1 MFQQHFLE
9 EKQMTVKITMRVAV
23 IAVAGIFG
31 AASGAQAAPLSI
43 VNVAAPGINC
53 VFSPTKI
60 PNSPPPACSVVVNDS
75 LGTFTPPGDSG
86 EARLQ
91 SRTYPGKAPAPAAG
105 DMAYVYRVDLTA
117 VQGATAANCVTTLAL
132 DFGPVVKMPYGPK
145 GAKFDVFVVT
155 VGGLGSVEIASADQV
170 GKTITFTF
178 SKPICPGAT
187 SYFFGLASKSTHPAA
202 GTATVSYS
210 LGGSATTADRV
221 P

>member
-1 MFQQHFLE
+1 MFQQYFLE
-9 EKQMTVKITMRVAV
+9 GKPMTVKITMRVAV
-23 IAVAGIFG
+23 IAAAGIFG
-31 AASGAQAAPLSI
+31 AASGTQAAPLAV
-43 VNVAAPGINC
+43 VNVDAPAINC

-60 PNSPPPACSVVVNDS
+60 PNAPPPACSVVVSDS
-75 LGTFTPPGDSG
+75 VGTFTPPGDSG
-86 EARLQ
+86 DARLQ
-91 SRTYPGKAPAPAAG
+91 SRTYPGTAPAPAAG

-132 DFGPVVKMPYGPK
+132 DFGPVVKLPYRP

-155 VGGLGSVEIASADQV
+155 VGGLGSIEAASADQV
-170 GKTITFTF
+170 GKTTTFTF
-178 SKPICPGAT
+178 AKPICPGAT
-187 SYFFGLASKSTHPAA
+187 SYFFGLASKKTHPIA